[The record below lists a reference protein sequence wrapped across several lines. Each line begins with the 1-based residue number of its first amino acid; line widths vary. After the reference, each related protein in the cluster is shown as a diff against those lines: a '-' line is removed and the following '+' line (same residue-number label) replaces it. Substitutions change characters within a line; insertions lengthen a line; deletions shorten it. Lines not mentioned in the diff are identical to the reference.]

1 MEDNSLPL
9 KGLKVLD
16 IATMMAAP
24 WAATYMGDFGA
35 DVIKIE
41 HPVTGDNT
49 RKFGAVKD
57 GKGIYWKSLSRNKKC
72 ITLELKKPEGKELF
86 LKLVNWADILI
97 ENFRPGTMEKWGL
110 GWEVLSAVN
119 PGLIWLRVSGF
130 GQEGP
135 YASRGG
141 FGTVAEGMSG
151 FAAINGYPDGPPT
164 LPPIALADGV
174 CSAFAAYA
182 IMVAVYERDVLG
194 SKKGQVIDISL
205 YEPLMRLMEVSL
217 LEYSV
222 LGLIPQRMGNRI
234 ASSAPRNSYRTKE
247 GKWICLSGSSQPI
260 AENVFK
266 AIGRPDLISDPRFC
280 DNPSRVKNVDELDAI
295 IGEWIGRH
303 SLNEVVE
310 RFMEAGA
317 VVGPIYEVDQ
327 IFADEHIKYRE
338 SLVQVPDEDFGTITM
353 PNVFAKFSRTPGKI
367 QFSGEDKGAH
377 NQEIYCGLLGM
388 SLEELSELQ
397 RKEVI

>member
-1 MEDNSLPL
+1 MEDKGLPL
-9 KGLKVLD
+9 RGLKVLD
-16 IATMMAAP
+16 ISTMIAAP

-35 DVIKIE
+35 DVIKVE
-41 HPVTGDNT
+41 HPVTGDNI
-49 RKFGAVKD
+49 RKFGAAKD
-57 GKGIYWKSLSRNKKC
+57 GKGVYWKSLNRNKKC

-86 LKLVNWADILI
+86 LKLVTWADVLI

-110 GWEVLSAVN
+110 GWEVLKAAN
-119 PGLIWLRVSGF
+119 PGLIWLRVSAF

-135 YASRGG
+135 YAARGG

-151 FAAINGYPDGPPT
+151 YAAINGYPDGPPT

-194 SKKGQVIDISL
+194 SKQGQVIDISL

-217 LEYSV
+217 MEYST
-222 LGLIPQRMGNRI
+222 LGLTTQRMGNRI
-234 ASSAPRNSYRTKE
+234 ASSAPRNSYKTKE
-247 GKWICLSGSSQPI
+247 GKWICLSGSAQPI
-260 AENVFK
+260 AENIFK
-266 AIGRPDLISDPRFC
+266 AIGRPDLINDYRFC
-280 DNPSRVKNVDELDAI
+280 NNFSRIKNVDELDAI

-303 SLNEVVE
+303 SLDEVIE

-317 VVGPIYEVDQ
+317 VIGPIYEVDQ
-327 IFADEHIKYRE
+327 IFADEHFKYRE
-338 SLVQVPDEDFGTITM
+338 SLVQIPDKDFGTITM
-353 PNVFAKFSRTPGKI
+353 PNVFAKLSRTPGKI

-377 NQEIYCGLLGM
+377 NQEVYCDLLGL
-388 SLEELSELQ
+388 SLDELNELQ
-397 RKEVI
+397 TKEVI